1 MKKFLSLYK
10 SALFSYLIDPLFY
23 VSSLLTILFCAF
35 RFFFGSKFFVAGL
48 GSTDLR
54 PFFNSIPLISILTIP
69 LLTFRLRSLFLDDS
83 IPVKPFQRFF
93 ALATAS
99 FTAFSLPLLLLI
111 SIPLS
116 VSRFGSVEPGQCLA
130 GFLGLFLYGF
140 SASALS
146 AFFFAIFYSS
156 SALPLIF
163 SAVVLALVNFLH
175 LLPLYVKT
183 GSLLAFFCKAFSFAW
198 HFDSF
203 SKGILDSRNFF
214 YYVAA
219 SFVLLLLSTH
229 FEYKRLGKKS
239 SRLTILLFTLILLF
253 LSASSKNLYF
263 RFDLTREKQFT
274 VSPASKNLLSALES
288 DLRITYF
295 RSAELKNLYPQT
307 EDVLEFLQDY
317 ASSQKNITLT
327 LEKADEEKLKALG
340 IQGQQI
346 RHDNGT
352 KTEFVTVYSAV
363 LLQYLEKS
371 SIIPFVLSTQTLE
384 YDLSQRVQQFIS
396 KKERK
401 LYLLCGNGRTIEE
414 SYMYVPAWLENRG
427 FTVEVLNDFTATEVL
442 KNLTASDQIAIF
454 GTKDF
459 SQEEAILIQNAIEKG
474 CKAFFAAS
482 PFHTTIEDEWKISRH
497 ENDLLISY
505 LNGKGFAFENALV
518 EDISCYPLTMQSG
531 EGSTAEY
538 TTVNYPLWVA
548 LQNQKEAKQGA
559 TVFWA
564 SPLVLYNDAQPLLFT
579 TNLAWL
585 QKPASNTGEDLFL
598 TNPFTLPKS
607 AAQSDSQTGQFV
619 VAAKKGNISL
629 VSDQFFVSSLMT
641 GFISGE
647 STGDFRNYDYL
658 TKELL
663 NLRGEE
669 ELSALMQK
677 SAPITALYKITDE
690 VQFNSARKGTI
701 ALNFGLLPILILA
714 MFVWVLLRRRGRR

>member
-1 MKKFLSLYK
+1 MKKFLPLYK

-54 PFFNSIPLISILTIP
+54 PFFNSVPLISILTIP

-99 FTAFSLPLLLLI
+99 FTAYSLPLLLLI

-156 SALPLIF
+156 PALPLIF

-183 GSLLAFFCKAFSFAW
+183 GSFLAFFCKAFSFAW

-214 YYVAA
+214 YYIAA
-219 SFVLLLLSTH
+219 SFTLLLLSAH

-274 VSPASKNLLSALES
+274 VSRTSKNLLSALES

-384 YDLSQRVQQFIS
+384 YDLSQRVQQFITQ
-396 KKERK
+396 KERK
-401 LYLLCGNGRTIEE
+401 VYLLCGNGRTIEE
-414 SYMYVPAWLENRG
+414 SYMYVPAWLGNRG
-427 FTVEVLNDFTATEVL
+427 FSVEVLNDFTATEVL
-442 KNLTASDQIAIF
+442 KNLSTDDELAIF

-459 SQEEAILIQNAIEKG
+459 SQEEAILIQNAIEKD

-482 PFHTTIEDEWKISRH
+482 PFHTTIEDEWKISKPQ
-497 ENDLLISY
+497 NDPLISY

-538 TTVNYPLWVA
+538 TTQNYPLWVA

-564 SPLVLYNDAQPLLFT
+564 SPLVLYNDAEPLLFT

-598 TNPFTLPKS
+598 TNPFTLPKTAS
-607 AAQSDSQTGQFV
+607 QSDSQTGQFV

-629 VSDQFFVSSLMT
+629 ASDQFFVSSLMT

-663 NLRGEE
+663 NLRGEG

-677 SAPITALYKITDE
+677 SAPITALYKITDAP
-690 VQFNSARKGTI
+690 QFNSARKGTI
-701 ALNFGLLPILILA
+701 ALNFVVLPILILA
-714 MFVWVLLRRRGRR
+714 MFVWVMLRRRGRR